1 MPNKTKA
8 ERLTCPNWIWEGIG
22 PDGVKIPDLPI
33 YKDKANELA
42 YIDERG
48 LIIGSLV
55 AKIEAGDTL
64 AESELGRLFADQLI
78 NYVGTTT

>member
-8 ERLTCPNWIWEGIG
+8 ERLQCPNWIWEGIG
-22 PDGVKIPDLPI
+22 PDGVKIPDSDI

-48 LIIGSLV
+48 LLIGQLV
-55 AKIEAGDTL
+55 AKIEAGDES
-64 AESELGRLFADQLI
+64 AETELGVLIADQLLK
-78 NYVGTTT
+78 YVEPKI